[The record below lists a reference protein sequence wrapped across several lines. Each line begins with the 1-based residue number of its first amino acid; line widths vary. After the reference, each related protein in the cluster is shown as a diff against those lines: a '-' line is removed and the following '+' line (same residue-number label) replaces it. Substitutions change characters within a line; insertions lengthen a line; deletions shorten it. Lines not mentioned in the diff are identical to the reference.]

1 MPVELLEG
9 LEFTW
14 TRTAEMLGF
23 SRWAVHRRVLAE
35 YGLENMRSFDYLPDE
50 RLDRIIH
57 DYINNHGSACG
68 CNMKSLGLRI
78 QRRRVRERLAKLDGV
93 LPYSAGRSTRCLG
106 QTHFGILNR
115 RTSLID

>member
-23 SRWAVHRRVLAE
+23 SRWAVHRRVAE